1 MFEEFRRIGKL
12 LFQEGL
18 VDACGGNISV
28 REGDKVFI
36 THRDAMLGDLR
47 EKDIVEVGLE
57 AGEQDSSASREI
69 NAHRAVYKQ
78 SGAKAIVHAHPANTI
93 AVSITDNKIVP
104 QDAEGTFVFKS
115 APILRVRSSIGSEE
129 TARMLPAFLGNEN
142 VVAVLK
148 GHGSFAIGD
157 NLEEAYKRTSALEN
171 SCKVT
176 VAVRASGGRSAPR
189 DRERELGRPPQRKP
203 AIPPALGVMDR
214 SRNRSRNR

>member
-1 MFEEFRRIGKL
+1 MFEEFKKIGRL

-28 REGDKVFI
+28 REGDKIFI
-36 THRDAMLGDLR
+36 THRDAMLGALQ

-57 AGEQDSSASREI
+57 PGEQDSSASREV

-78 SGAKAIVHAHPANTI
+78 SETKAIVHAHPANAI
-93 AVSITDNKIVP
+93 ALSITDNKIVP
-104 QDAEGTFVFKS
+104 QDAEGLFVFKA
-115 APILRVRSSIGSEE
+115 APIVRVHGSIGSEE
-129 TARMLPAFLGNEN
+129 TVRMLPSFLGNEN

-157 NLEEAYKRTSALEN
+157 TLEEAYKRTSSLEN

-189 DRERELGRPPQRKP
+189 DREREQSRPMHRKS
-203 AIPPALGVMDR
+203 AISPALGVMDR

>member
-148 GHGSFAIGD
+148 GH
-157 NLEEAYKRTSALEN
+157 
-171 SCKVT
+171 
-176 VAVRASGGRSAPR
+176 
-189 DRERELGRPPQRKP
+189 
-203 AIPPALGVMDR
+203 
-214 SRNRSRNR
+214 